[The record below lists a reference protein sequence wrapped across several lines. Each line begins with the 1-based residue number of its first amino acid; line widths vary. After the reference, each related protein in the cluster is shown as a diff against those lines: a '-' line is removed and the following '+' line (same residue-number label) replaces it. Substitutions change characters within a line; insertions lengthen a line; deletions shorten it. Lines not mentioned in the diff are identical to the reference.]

1 MERKIRALFDFQ
13 KFEGNADLQQVID
26 SVHAKYGM
34 EDRKSSVRELSLDEM
49 AWLAAAGTPDPRKEE
64 K

>member
-1 MERKIRALFDFQ
+1 M
-13 KFEGNADLQQVID
+13 
-26 SVHAKYGM
+26 HAKYGM

>member
-1 MERKIRALFDFQ
+1 MEKKLRALFDFQ
-13 KFEGNADLQQVID
+13 KFERNADLQQVID

-34 EDRKSSVRELSLDEM
+34 NETNNGARELTLDEM
-49 AWLAAAGTPDPRKEE
+49 AWLSAAGTPDPRKEE